1 MEPVLTIDEI
11 KELEDTLEKSGISK
25 AELMESAGEALARAV
40 SEYEPQRVCVLCGFG
55 NNGGDGWVAA
65 DILAHSGIDVDVVSP
80 IEPNEIKSPLARHVA
95 RRTEVRDVKVH
106 VGPSRDELEEL
117 VEAADVCV
125 DALLGTGFNGELR
138 MPFTIWMDVLEE
150 ISPLIISADVPSG
163 MNADTGVVADRCVF
177 ANETVTMLAPKL
189 GLYSADGP
197 TYAGKVTVAP
207 LCDERDDALEDVT
220 HAAEKLSEMDSL
232 DFLSPLPSNIDKYS
246 RGSALI
252 VGGSA
257 TYPGAIIMAAKAAAR
272 AGAGYVAVATPDTC
286 ANIVR
291 MAVPSVPVIAMPSDA
306 RGAFSSLAAASIT
319 QLAQKFDAVLCGP
332 GMTSTTG
339 CIDVVQ
345 SLMRTDAAIILDAD
359 ALNCLT
365 KLAGGN
371 VTLHPDLYRRD
382 APLIMTPHYR
392 ELSRLVGG
400 RRIRHLNAALKAA
413 QEVVWAVGSS
423 DLLVIAKGPQTAVV
437 TPERCVLPVGGPAA
451 LATAGSGDVLAGIL
465 AGTLASTHD
474 VESWEL
480 LASHAVAVHS
490 HCGFAAAKKFG
501 ERSVIATDL
510 IDFIGPALQRVE
522 DAAFDELANYGFDED
537 E

>member
-1 MEPVLTIDEI
+1 
-11 KELEDTLEKSGISK
+11 
-25 AELMESAGEALARAV
+25 
-40 SEYEPQRVCVLCGFG
+40 
-55 NNGGDGWVAA
+55 
-65 DILAHSGIDVDVVSP
+65 
-80 IEPNEIKSPLARHVA
+80 
-95 RRTEVRDVKVH
+95 
-106 VGPSRDELEEL
+106 
-117 VEAADVCV
+117 
-125 DALLGTGFNGELR
+125 
-138 MPFTIWMDVLEE
+138 
-150 ISPLIISADVPSG
+150 
-163 MNADTGVVADRCVF
+163 
-177 ANETVTMLAPKL
+177 
-189 GLYSADGP
+189 
-197 TYAGKVTVAP
+197 
-207 LCDERDDALEDVT
+207 
-220 HAAEKLSEMDSL
+220 
-232 DFLSPLPSNIDKYS
+232 
-246 RGSALI
+246 
-252 VGGSA
+252 
-257 TYPGAIIMAAKAAAR
+257 
-272 AGAGYVAVATPDTC
+272 
-286 ANIVR
+286 
-291 MAVPSVPVIAMPSDA
+291 
-306 RGAFSSLAAASIT
+306 
-319 QLAQKFDAVLCGP
+319 
-332 GMTSTTG
+332 MTSTTG